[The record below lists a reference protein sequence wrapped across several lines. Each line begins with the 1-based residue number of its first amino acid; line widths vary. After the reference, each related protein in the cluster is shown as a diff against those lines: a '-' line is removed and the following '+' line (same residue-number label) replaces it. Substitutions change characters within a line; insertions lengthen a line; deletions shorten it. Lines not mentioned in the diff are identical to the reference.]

1 MKVTGNIV
9 KAKIA
14 TFHNIE
20 EKKVVMNALYWT
32 ILVENHAALV
42 WYGIKGDKYDL
53 PYAAIAVDDEV
64 YVNEACEIMD
74 STCIAGSG
82 DVWVR
87 LSDGESCN
95 GDKLQVILD
104 TLKAQLDAD
113 RLEVLKVVTELNKND
128 KMCWLDQCELAR
140 KHGMIPYDD
149 HTADHIFHNA
159 HFVVFY
165 DSKERVYHHQKIS
178 V

>member
-1 MKVTGNIV
+1 MKVTGNVV

-14 TFHNIE
+14 KFHNIATE
-20 EKKVVMNALYWT
+20 KVVMNTLYWK
-32 ILVENHAALV
+32 ILVEDHAALV
-42 WYGIKGDKYDL
+42 WYGTKGDKYEL

-64 YVNEACEIMD
+64 YVNESCEIKG
-74 STCIAGSG
+74 AGDIVSSG

-87 LSDGESCN
+87 LSDGETCD
-95 GDKLQVILD
+95 GEKLQAILD
-104 TLKAQLDAD
+104 ELKAQLDAD
-113 RLEVLKVVTELNKND
+113 RLGVLKVVTELNKND
-128 KMCWLDQCELAR
+128 KVCWLDQCELAR
-140 KHGMIPYDD
+140 KHGMIPYED
-149 HTADHIFHNA
+149 HAADHIFHNA